1 MASRR
6 ALLPGALTL
15 QSLADSLA
23 RMTQAADE
31 IQAQQEAAKQ
41 RFLAAE
47 RTRQAKARSAGIKL
61 AVVGTL
67 LNAVNVF
74 VVLTQGRY
82 FVLTTVLGPTMMF
95 LGIWLTIFGQPFDA
109 RTGRPA
115 KWGMAGM
122 VGVIAAGVG
131 LSVLALVVLNSG

>member
-1 MASRR
+1 
-6 ALLPGALTL
+6 
-15 QSLADSLA
+15 
-23 RMTQAADE
+23 MTQAANE
-31 IQAQQEAAKQ
+31 IEAQQEAAKQ

-61 AVVGTL
+61 AVVGAL

-82 FVLTTVLGPTMMF
+82 FVITTLLGPTMIF
-95 LGIWLTIFGQPFDA
+95 LGIWLAIFGQPFDP

-122 VGVIAAGVG
+122 VGAIAAGVG